1 MDKLPGK
8 TFLEP
13 GNGVA
18 PQNDSF
24 QQEKSDFLE
33 GLREGY
39 APYFNQ
45 INQMLL
51 ADKEVI
57 LELAK
62 FDGWAT
68 LQEIAVNFRSDK
80 DVVLACARQNIN
92 ALEFASPEIL
102 RDKDFVLELMK
113 IDGMAIGYLGKEF
126 SEDEEIASAAVSNNP
141 QSIIYLEGRLR
152 EKYREEELLKRGL
165 ISKRS

>member
-1 MDKLPGK
+1 MDKLPEK
-8 TFLEP
+8 TFPESEK
-13 GNGVA
+13 GAV

-39 APYFNQ
+39 APDFSQMNQ
-45 INQMLL
+45 LLL

-62 FDGWAT
+62 FNGWVT

-92 ALEFASPEIL
+92 ALQFASPEIL
-102 RDKDFVLELMK
+102 KDKDFVLELIK
-113 IDGMAIGYLGKEF
+113 IDGMAIGYIGKEF

-141 QSIIYLEGRLR
+141 QSIMYLKGRLR
-152 EKYREEELLKRGL
+152 EKYQEEELFRRGL
-165 ISKRS
+165 ISKKS

>member
-1 MDKLPGK
+1 MDKIPEE
-8 TFLEP
+8 TFLASEK
-13 GNGVA
+13 GAV
-18 PQNDSF
+18 PQEDSL

-39 APYFNQ
+39 APDFSQMNQ
-45 INQMLL
+45 LLL

-68 LQEIAVNFRSDK
+68 LQEIAINFRFDK

-92 ALEFASPEIL
+92 ALQFASPEIL
-102 RDKDFVLELMK
+102 RDKDFVLELIKM
-113 IDGMAIGYLGKEF
+113 DGMAIGYLGKEF
-126 SEDEEIASAAVSNNP
+126 SDDEEIASAAVSNNP
-141 QSIIYLEGRLR
+141 QSIMYLKGKLR
-152 EKYREEELLKRGL
+152 EKYIMEELLKR
-165 ISKRS
+165 